1 VSMGHETAA
10 ERFKAAAAVLRERDV
25 VDRKD
30 YQQRKRSKTAEAKAK
45 KRAREADEDMGVTLG
60 PGLGSPGEENLEGR
74 PIPFL
79 PVRRGIGLSS

>member
-1 VSMGHETAA
+1 MGHETAA

-60 PGLGSPGEENLEGR
+60 PGLGYPGEENLEGR